1 MLSLPQKAAPFFP
14 LVSNN
19 PSQRPYV
26 PKQKGYMHAA
36 FSLVAPVCVA
46 YQRAS
51 HRKWGPPSTSRQAIL
66 GKDGG
71 RFRVLLIIHGY
82 PPLYNA
88 GSEVYT
94 QTLARALKARGH
106 EVLVFCREEDTIAPY
121 FRIREQSDG
130 PVKLKIINLPNFR
143 DRYNISEVDEAVQEV
158 IQEFHPDV
166 VHCGHLNHLSMS
178 LVEKV
183 TRHNTPFIY
192 TLHDFWMNC
201 PRGQFIQFTGEDDE
215 DLWPLCDGQEDSKCS
230 KKCYVPRM
238 GDPNSKQD
246 QKYWTQWI
254 GRRMATM
261 RSIAEKIDLFISPA
275 EHLKQHFID
284 DGFAPESKVVY
295 CDYGFDRDRCH
306 GRMRRWEATQNE
318 PFTFAYIG
326 THKESKGVQHL
337 IEAFAEVS
345 QDKNMPPTRLKIFG
359 RTLGQSTAALRRL
372 ADKLLPNSKSLEW
385 CGEYS
390 NEEIVESVFNQ
401 IDAIVVPSIWL
412 ENSPLVIHEALE
424 AGVLVITADAGGMKE
439 YVHHEVNGLLF
450 KHRSASA
457 LAEQMRRCLR
467 DPEWADKLAKR
478 GYLLSEDG
486 QIPSIDQHVQKIEK
500 LYRQVIERRK
510 TSDVTGC
517 RGPGGRGAAE
527 LPWRVTFDTNPDD
540 CNLHC
545 DMCEGFSQYSTV
557 QKERKEEGLK
567 PRRMSI
573 WLVEKVLTE
582 WVDLHLESLSPESPK
597 MEVIPST
604 MGEPLLYEHFE
615 EFLCLV
621 IREDARLQAHGA
633 PGLKLNL
640 TTNGTFPR
648 LGAKAWA
655 KKLIPVTS
663 DIKISWNGAE
673 KETQE
678 RIMRG
683 QRFEEVLENV
693 KELVAERD
701 RVAAAG
707 ENFCRLTFQLTF
719 LEENYQEIPDIIE
732 LAANLGINR
741 VKGHHLWAHWSEMAG
756 RAMKR
761 NVQAVE
767 AWNQMVP
774 KALKVAE
781 CHGIKLEGI
790 DFIPESAGEDLAPG
804 APCPFLVKEFW
815 VAADGRFNPCCAPNE
830 QRLSLGYFG
839 NLNEDKLEDILR
851 GEPYEDLVATYS
863 TRSLCVG
870 CNMRR
875 WPKE

>member
-1 MLSLPQKAAPFFP
+1 
-14 LVSNN
+14 
-19 PSQRPYV
+19 
-26 PKQKGYMHAA
+26 MHAA

-143 DRYNISEVDEAVQEV
+143 DRYNIPEVDEAVQEV

-275 EHLKQHFID
+275 EHLKQRFID

-478 GYLLSEDG
+478 GY
-486 QIPSIDQHVQKIEK
+486 
-500 LYRQVIERRK
+500 
-510 TSDVTGC
+510 
-517 RGPGGRGAAE
+517 
-527 LPWRVTFDTNPDD
+527 
-540 CNLHC
+540 
-545 DMCEGFSQYSTV
+545 
-557 QKERKEEGLK
+557 
-567 PRRMSI
+567 
-573 WLVEKVLTE
+573 
-582 WVDLHLESLSPESPK
+582 
-597 MEVIPST
+597 
-604 MGEPLLYEHFE
+604 
-615 EFLCLV
+615 
-621 IREDARLQAHGA
+621 
-633 PGLKLNL
+633 
-640 TTNGTFPR
+640 
-648 LGAKAWA
+648 
-655 KKLIPVTS
+655 
-663 DIKISWNGAE
+663 
-673 KETQE
+673 
-678 RIMRG
+678 
-683 QRFEEVLENV
+683 
-693 KELVAERD
+693 
-701 RVAAAG
+701 
-707 ENFCRLTFQLTF
+707 
-719 LEENYQEIPDIIE
+719 
-732 LAANLGINR
+732 
-741 VKGHHLWAHWSEMAG
+741 
-756 RAMKR
+756 
-761 NVQAVE
+761 
-767 AWNQMVP
+767 
-774 KALKVAE
+774 
-781 CHGIKLEGI
+781 
-790 DFIPESAGEDLAPG
+790 
-804 APCPFLVKEFW
+804 
-815 VAADGRFNPCCAPNE
+815 
-830 QRLSLGYFG
+830 
-839 NLNEDKLEDILR
+839 
-851 GEPYEDLVATYS
+851 
-863 TRSLCVG
+863 
-870 CNMRR
+870 
-875 WPKE
+875 